1 MVDSM
6 RTYLQP
12 YCHPDQV
19 VVNTPK
25 QAFPLDC
32 HQLQALSTCSGL
44 QHKLLQSRIAC
55 TAGVQGVLIQGV
67 IGTELS
73 KLSRW
78 KLNNSD
84 EGITLGMGKQ
94 LKLKLNCCKSFED
107 AT

>member
-1 MVDSM
+1 M

-19 VVNTPK
+19 VVNTPN
-25 QAFPLDC
+25 QALPVGC
-32 HQLQALSTCSGL
+32 HQLQALSTCSAIGL
-44 QHKLLQSRIAC
+44 QHKLLQTRIAC

-73 KLSRW
+73 KLGWW